1 MHQTESQDRPSNA
14 AEGPSVPFDGGYLT
28 DGETLFRIERT
39 LLGDAQGDLLVELE
53 DCATLEL
60 IVCSARSVAELG
72 LRPVRPL
79 AQRAGQKPL
88 TRSLPRQI

>member
-1 MHQTESQDRPSNA
+1 MGGTHQTDNHDQAFDA
-14 AEGPSVPFDGGYLT
+14 AELAVPFEGGYLT

-39 LLGDAQGDLLVELE
+39 LVKDAHGDLLVELE

-60 IVCSARSVAELG
+60 IVCSAHTVTALG

-79 AQRAGQKPL
+79 ALSA
-88 TRSLPRQI
+88 S

>member
-1 MHQTESQDRPSNA
+1 MHQTDSRETGDISQS
-14 AEGPSVPFDGGYLT
+14 PSVPFDGGYLT

-39 LLGDAQGDLLVELE
+39 LVEDAHGDLLVELE

-60 IVCSARSVAELG
+60 IVCAARSVAELG

-79 AQRAGQKPL
+79 AYSAR
-88 TRSLPRQI
+88 